1 MQKAVTCRTCVS
13 WHTMGARLRLVIVGG
28 LASTIAAKKADGC
41 SATATY
47 PDGTEIERCVAI
59 SSSAATPSRTH
70 LFSLKCA
77 RSQHII
83 ASRVYAYRSECMVIG
98 EGGSRGAKAEAP
110 KKGISEEMAWL
121 KDTRWLW
128 NDWREVSIRVH
139 ARAHALD
146 SPRSSNRAFIILCRS
161 SSARTAPSS
170 RRPRTASNR
179 ETRIADGRQTT
190 ITYM

>member
-1 MQKAVTCRTCVS
+1 MQCDTDVPASRRAPLPAIDHDLKSQRQKAATCRTCVS
-13 WHTMGARLRLVIVGG
+13 WHTMGARLRLVIVGV

-128 NDWREVSIRVH
+128 NDWREVSIS
-139 ARAHALD
+139 RACT
-146 SPRSSNRAFIILCRS
+146 R
-161 SSARTAPSS
+161 ART
-170 RRPRTASNR
+170 RFASLL
-179 ETRIADGRQTT
+179 
-190 ITYM
+190 